1 MRDGVHHRG
10 TEDTEQRIISN
21 YGKHEGDGSG
31 AAGSGGLLK
40 PLWRLEKRTSVVKR
54 KWSTRAAILLLG
66 LSALLVWIFWSPFK
80 LAPKLETTSWYG
92 FQDLWL
98 RYLEPGGDDI
108 LMAHW
113 STVEWDVYGRN
124 GPPDDAI
131 PIQDVYV
138 FHAKANQAEK
148 VAPDFWLKGKGAVV
162 RCSKRPDK
170 VANWDP
176 RKCELP
182 GINSTGRSVIQAKLA
197 PSKRTFAV
205 LSAAGRVWGSLF
217 GLGGGTPFGPYYHQ
231 QFDNSTMEQI
241 GPTLQLGTNGERLI
255 SEPLVCWM
263 DDERHF
269 IYYDSSDGQYLWV
282 IASSEE

>member
-1 MRDGVHHRG
+1 M
-10 TEDTEQRIISN
+10 
-21 YGKHEGDGSG
+21 
-31 AAGSGGLLK
+31 
-40 PLWRLEKRTSVVKR
+40 VKR
-54 KWSTRAAILLLG
+54 KRNTRTAILLIA
-66 LSALLVWIFWSPFK
+66 LSASLIWMLWRPYELVE
-80 LAPKLETTSWYG
+80 KLETTSWYG

-113 STVEWDVYGRN
+113 STVEWDVYGRM

-138 FHAKANQAEK
+138 FHSKTNKAEK

-162 RCSKRPDK
+162 RCSKRLEQ

-176 RKCELP
+176 RSCELP
-182 GINSTGRSVIQAKLA
+182 GINSTGRSVIEARLA

-231 QFDNSTMEQI
+231 QFDTNTIEQI
-241 GPTLQLGTNGERLI
+241 GSTAQLSQEGRLI
-255 SEPLVCWM
+255 SEPQVCWT
-263 DDERHF
+263 DDERYL
-269 IYYDSSDGQYLWV
+269 IYYDASDGRFLWV
-282 IASSEE
+282 IASAGEK